1 MVKKIFIGIGVS
13 IALVLGIGYYRVT
26 RPPAPPGLPAG
37 VPPEI
42 TLESSEAAARLETK
56 IETFQQ
62 EIQAARAKGEK
73 REVTLVITEGE
84 LNSMISKQLAVER
97 PAGMPAD
104 LNLEEVKV
112 YFREDRLHFS
122 VRVIYGIIEV
132 PVTITADIVIREG
145 TPTIEVKS
153 TDVGRVPLP
162 GAVTDRLT
170 QVLTQQLE
178 GLGVLGVLDLPIE
191 VTNVVIRDG
200 QLTIVGVT
208 K

>member
-13 IALVLGIGYYRVT
+13 IVLVLGIGYYLLT
-26 RPPAPPGLPAG
+26 RPPTLPPELAAEL
-37 VPPEI
+37 PPEI
-42 TLESSEAAARLETK
+42 TEVSSAAAARLETK
-56 IETFQQ
+56 IEAFQQ
-62 EIQAARAKGEK
+62 EIQAAQAKGEK

-84 LNSMISKQLAVER
+84 LNSMISQQLQLARER
-97 PAGMPAD
+97 PAGMPAG
-104 LNLEEVKV
+104 LNFEEVKA
-112 YFREDRLHFS
+112 YFRGGRLRFS

-162 GAVTDRLT
+162 GAVTDRLAE
-170 QVLTQQLE
+170 VLTEQLE
-178 GLGVLGVLDLPIE
+178 GLVLDFPIE
-191 VTNVVIRDG
+191 VTEVVIRDG